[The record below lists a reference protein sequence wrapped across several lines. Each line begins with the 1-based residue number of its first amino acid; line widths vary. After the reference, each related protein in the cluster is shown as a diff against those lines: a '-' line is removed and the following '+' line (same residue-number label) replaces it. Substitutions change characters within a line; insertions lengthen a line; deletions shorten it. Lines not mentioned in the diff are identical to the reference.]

1 MTPLLSFQASS
12 HLSFLRIH
20 LPRYLQ
26 NLPFSDITVWR
37 YGQVL
42 IVYSVEESVIC
53 WHLNLLLFI
62 CLVINP
68 VRWPVFMLPNSVL
81 KHSYLFITSSGF
93 SELENAKNSILS
105 SKTREFILFY
115 KFNSIQLIKAAALSY
130 RAWIDFMDSSWSN
143 LRKSQS
149 DKVKC
154 WDHAVLVSD
163 EVVTMQSIVFW

>member
-20 LPRYLQ
+20 LPHYLQ
-26 NLPFSDITVWR
+26 NLPSDITVWR

-81 KHSYLFITSSGF
+81 KYSYLFITSSGF

-105 SKTREFILFY
+105 SKKREFILFY
-115 KFNSIQLIKAAALSY
+115 KFNSIQLIKGATLSY

-143 LRKSQS
+143 LRKSQT
-149 DKVKC
+149 
-154 WDHAVLVSD
+154 
-163 EVVTMQSIVFW
+163 VTKWNVGIMLF

>member
-12 HLSFLRIH
+12 HLSFLSIH
-20 LPRYLQ
+20 LPHYLQ
-26 NLPFSDITVWR
+26 NLPSDITVWR

-81 KHSYLFITSSGF
+81 KYSYLFITSSGF

-105 SKTREFILFY
+105 SKKREFILFY
-115 KFNSIQLIKAAALSY
+115 KFNSIQLIKGATLSY

-143 LRKSQS
+143 LRKSQT
-149 DKVKC
+149 
-154 WDHAVLVSD
+154 
-163 EVVTMQSIVFW
+163 VTKWNVGIMLF

>member
-12 HLSFLRIH
+12 HLSLLRIH
-20 LPRYLQ
+20 LPHCLQ
-26 NLPFSDITVWR
+26 NLPSDITVWR

-93 SELENAKNSILS
+93 SELENAKNRILS

-115 KFNSIQLIKAAALSY
+115 KFNSIQLIKAATLSY

-143 LRKSQS
+143 LRKSQT
-149 DKVKC
+149 
-154 WDHAVLVSD
+154 
-163 EVVTMQSIVFW
+163 VTKWNVGIMLF